1 MRRHYHN
8 VPGLLPILSHRTT
21 RIACSTLKYV
31 ALGEERQQEL
41 TEMVARGLVPVF
53 FGGDDGRM
61 DGTDNLRNMSLSK
74 NKTITAEKAL
84 RRVLREYQ
92 KEVTQWMDSGSPNAA
107 EERRQT
113 RKFLSDL
120 LLGTSIMRI
129 RHYHTLI
136 AVLDKQENLRQD
148 DEASIVPT
156 YGLSL
161 RDLGSING
169 VDISTYKYSLVR
181 TSKTHPISLV
191 DDDAKKLDLSRVM
204 AHIHLQYLQEQ
215 GQDSSTME
223 LILSDFL
230 TVVKDPAL
238 GISVRYSLPLFFV
251 KLLIDQYGLDLTEQM
266 AKTFNAPGPITI
278 RRNAI
283 RCRSNSELQ
292 SLLSNRHG
300 IRSAPIVPAQWN
312 YHRNGTDPTGKTFD
326 TALIY
331 YLSVSTALMDSL
343 WHDGRE
349 LNDQK
354 SKWFLMTS
362 NANWIGPQIGV
373 VHNITETLVFEQ
385 HELSLVFGY

>member
-1 MRRHYHN
+1 
-8 VPGLLPILSHRTT
+8 
-21 RIACSTLKYV
+21 
-31 ALGEERQQEL
+31 
-41 TEMVARGLVPVF
+41 
-53 FGGDDGRM
+53 
-61 DGTDNLRNMSLSK
+61 
-74 NKTITAEKAL
+74 
-84 RRVLREYQ
+84 
-92 KEVTQWMDSGSPNAA
+92 
-107 EERRQT
+107 
-113 RKFLSDL
+113 
-120 LLGTSIMRI
+120 
-129 RHYHTLI
+129 
-136 AVLDKQENLRQD
+136 
-148 DEASIVPT
+148 
-156 YGLSL
+156 
-161 RDLGSING
+161 
-169 VDISTYKYSLVR
+169 
-181 TSKTHPISLV
+181 
-191 DDDAKKLDLSRVM
+191 M